1 MDNKLYQVGSGA
13 SCKKVTTGQI
23 PYLAWHKDLLMRNI
37 KRSIEFRLDNGWV
50 FVLQKLPPAEYWAKR
65 TRCGLDPYCSSPNR
79 TPEAS
84 SYRLILESKRSLMLS
99 KIPIDAIEGWER
111 LQQDARST
119 TILCTKIQA
128 SPQTKTTYTKKIDVA
143 TPYCLECIEKL
154 WDGHGMVHEAST
166 LTPSSSLTA
175 ILSSLYPE
183 TRADPNRSGTAFAWQ
198 ITQSGKGKFYLSDEA
213 RALKGT
219 MVVGGATAEIST
231 VEAQDKKLSEI
242 LKYIDDI
249 VEEELMLMLSSN
261 RDTMEK

>member
-1 MDNKLYQVGSGA
+1 MID
-13 SCKKVTTGQI
+13 
-23 PYLAWHKDLLMRNI
+23 
-37 KRSIEFRLDNGWV
+37 GWV

-183 TRADPNRSGTAFAWQ
+183 TRADPNRSGYYT
-198 ITQSGKGKFYLSDEA
+198 ITPPQAYGLEKWKAIANY
-213 RALKGT
+213 RITIMNLKRNGLRLADHS
-219 MVVGGATAEIST
+219 VWKREVLPFRRG
-231 VEAQDKKLSEI
+231 
-242 LKYIDDI
+242 
-249 VEEELMLMLSSN
+249 
-261 RDTMEK
+261 